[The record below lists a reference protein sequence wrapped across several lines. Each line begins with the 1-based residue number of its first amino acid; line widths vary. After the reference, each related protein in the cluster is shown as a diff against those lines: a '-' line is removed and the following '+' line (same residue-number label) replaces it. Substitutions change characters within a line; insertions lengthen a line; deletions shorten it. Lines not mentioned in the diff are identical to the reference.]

1 MTRAQGARVEGP
13 RPWRDDP
20 GVQKPPALEL
30 PVVIDLPAGGRLT
43 VRQMAEDD
51 IDGIDA
57 LYDGLSVE
65 DRYRRFFS
73 PFVGSRFA
81 RSWFERTRDE
91 GFALVA
97 VVDDGGPG
105 ERLVADIGYV
115 VLPNGDA
122 EFGLTVARDWRG
134 WLGPYLLDLL
144 VAVAAEHGILNLEA
158 DILAENR
165 PMQTVVRRRGVVTM
179 GDGEDFSVIRVA
191 IAAAS
196 HDRPSWPATPG
207 HHRLLVESSGGR
219 WAHARDATHA
229 GFEVMSCGGPDA
241 RCPAL
246 EGRAV
251 PACGRRRRHRA
262 RPAADRRAHTPAA
275 RSARQAASRSPGDR
289 AACHGRTRRSR
300 VLVPRGINGCR
311 GRRDACGGRSGTSR
325 DISACRTRAERAPDR
340 RAPRRSRR

>member
-1 MTRAQGARVEGP
+1 VHEA
-13 RPWRDDP
+13 
-20 GVQKPPALEL
+20 PALEL
-30 PVVIDLPAGGRLT
+30 PVVIELPAGRRLT
-43 VRQMAEDD
+43 VRQMAESD
-51 IDGIDA
+51 IEGVDA
-57 LYDGLSVE
+57 LYQGLSVE

-73 PFVGSRFA
+73 AFVGRQFA

-97 VVDDGGPG
+97 VVDDGGAN
-105 ERLVADIGYV
+105 ERLVADVGYV
-115 VLPNGDA
+115 MLVNGDA

-144 VAVAAEHGILNLEA
+144 VAVAAEHGIPNLEA
-158 DILAENR
+158 DILTENR

-179 GDGEDFSVIRVA
+179 GDGEDFSVVRVA

-246 EGRAV
+246 EGRACPLAADADV
-251 PACGRRRRHRA
+251 IVLARPPTDERTRQLLAAHADLHPGVPVIVQREPGEPGEPGDPACSLRA
-262 RPAADRRAHTPAA
+262 GSTGAEVVATLRRAIGEEP
-275 RSARQAASRSPGDR
+275 
-289 AACHGRTRRSR
+289 
-300 VLVPRGINGCR
+300 
-311 GRRDACGGRSGTSR
+311 
-325 DISACRTRAERAPDR
+325 
-340 RAPRRSRR
+340 